1 MSIYDDPF
9 TVAGLPARGGPS
21 GPRDGVPNAPLAVAG
36 TDGGEIDAL
45 AANAISDIE
54 DYWAGEYPTVFK
66 GTFAPVS
73 ELLSWDPDAPNGTR
87 FCGIDTADLV
97 KRRVLHPAG
106 FDRLG
111 SRVSAAEPRR
121 RVRAHV
127 RGDGARHEYGHAIQH
142 KAGLVG
148 DDDPGIV
155 VEQQADCFA
164 GAFIRHV
171 AENGAP
177 HFTLNTSDG
186 LNSVLAAT
194 VSVRDADP
202 NDPDSIHGSAFE
214 RVTAAQIGFTDG
226 AGACTRI
233 DADEITSRRADLPQG
248 FSGSNDDG
256 ELPVTRETLTV
267 LFDSFAAVFAL
278 DDPPKLDL
286 NGVDTT
292 CADATAT
299 RPVAYCPTTNTISV
313 DVADLAARSRPATEM
328 TGVDPLLNV
337 DVVGDY
343 SAYVLLASRYTSRYR
358 RPPANHH
365 GPSGSA
371 ACRMPVRIG
380 HGGTEPGRVHHRHR
394 APDLVFAAANLDEAI
409 LGAAVRRSGRQRR
422 RRRHRAQRCFSRVDA
437 FRTGVNSV
445 GRRRATDATADA
457 EGTGL
462 RSVERRR
469 QLPAEP
475 RPRSAA
481 AGFEQCSNSSSR
493 RVPEPLGPVVTE
505 RPLTRA
511 TSRIEGSARAVRVQ
525 LRIGR
530 PANCRVDRVGLG
542 VGDGDGVGR

>member
-1 MSIYDDPF
+1 MSTTRTLITVLVAATLAATACSATTEGQAVSIYEDPF

-66 GTFAPVS
+66 GTFVPVS

-97 KRRVLHPAG
+97 NAAYCIRQDSIGWDRAYLLPSLVDAFGPMSVVMVLA
-106 FDRLG
+106 
-111 SRVSAAEPRR
+111 
-121 RVRAHV
+121 
-127 RGDGARHEYGHAIQH
+127 HEYGHAIQH

-286 NGVDTT
+286 DGVDTT

-343 SAYVLLASRYTSRYR
+343 SAYVLLASRYTLAVQKAAGQ
-358 RPPANHH
+358 PIT
-365 GPSGSA
+365 GPQAALRAACLSGSVTA
-371 ACRMPVRIG
+371 ALSPDG
-380 HGGTEPGRVHHRHR
+380 STTGTERRIWLSAG
-394 APDLVFAAANLDEAI
+394 DLDEAI
-409 LGAAVRRSGRQRR
+409 SGLLSDGLAASDVDGATVPSG
-422 RRRHRAQRCFSRVDA
+422 FSRVDA
-437 FRTGVNSV
+437 FRTGVLGGQKACD
-445 GRRRATDATADA
+445 GRYR
-457 EGTGL
+457 
-462 RSVERRR
+462 
-469 QLPAEP
+469 
-475 RPRSAA
+475 
-481 AGFEQCSNSSSR
+481 
-493 RVPEPLGPVVTE
+493 
-505 RPLTRA
+505 
-511 TSRIEGSARAVRVQ
+511 
-525 LRIGR
+525 
-530 PANCRVDRVGLG
+530 
-542 VGDGDGVGR
+542 